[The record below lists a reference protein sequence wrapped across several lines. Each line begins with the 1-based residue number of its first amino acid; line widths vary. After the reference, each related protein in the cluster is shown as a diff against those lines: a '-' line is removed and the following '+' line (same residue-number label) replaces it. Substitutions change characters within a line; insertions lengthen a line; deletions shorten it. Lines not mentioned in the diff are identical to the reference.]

1 MSNPPSGSG
10 DATLRD
16 CLNALVEPWMD
27 VLLLG
32 LSPEVLDATRIP
44 ATLSTVRPGGPIPSH
59 PWDVVVVRTDGHRA
73 DVTTRDLARVLPNLR
88 HGGQVVVVASDPAT
102 GSFAVEQVDLPADLE
117 VEGPRR
123 FADGTRILSMTRS
136 GQGVLDLVGLRRNL
150 STLDRQVG
158 RIEDL
163 LRDVGSRDAAMRPC
177 EGQWSL
183 KEWIGHLGDLDR
195 DGYLRLLRSDGP
207 DRPTRASVNALV
219 ALRDHQSRPLAEMVC
234 RLRHFRYQSLEFAA
248 TLDEAAWRGGTFD
261 LDGRALSRADLVRTW
276 VREEATAVELVAPF
290 ARSR

>member
-1 MSNPPSGSG
+1 MSRPPGAGS

-44 ATLSTVRPGGPIPSH
+44 ATLSTVRPGGPIPAH
-59 PWDVVVVRTDGHRA
+59 PWDVVVLRTDGHRA
-73 DVTTRDLARVLPNLR
+73 EVTTRDLARVLPNLR

-102 GSFAVEQVDLPADLE
+102 ETFTVEPAALAPDLE
-117 VEGPRR
+117 VASPRR
-123 FADGTRILSMTRS
+123 CADGTRVQSLTRS

-150 STLDRQVG
+150 STLDRHVG

-163 LRDVGSRDAAMRPC
+163 LRDVGSKDAAMRPFD
-177 EGQWSL
+177 GQWSV

-195 DGYLRLLRSDGP
+195 DGYLRLLRGDPP
-207 DRPTRASVNALV
+207 DRPIRESVNALV

-248 TLDEAAWRGGTFD
+248 GLDESAWRTGTGD
-261 LDGRALSRADLVRTW
+261 LDGRPLSRADLVRTW
-276 VREEATAVELVAPF
+276 VREEATAVELVATF
-290 ARSR
+290 AASR